1 MAGKFNL
8 TELLNQRS
16 KEKEAEQEA
25 GKQEEKMEIEY
36 VDVYDL
42 IPSKENFYHV
52 DERLKKNIEIMG
64 LLQPILVKRPVC
76 G

>member
-16 KEKEAEQEA
+16 KEIEEEQEN
-25 GKQEEKMEIEY
+25 GKKEEKMEVEY

-42 IPSKENFYHV
+42 IPSKDNF
-52 DERLKKNIEIMG
+52 
-64 LLQPILVKRPVC
+64 
-76 G
+76 